1 MCNSGCMTNLKGELQ
16 LRGLLHS
23 FFSLSKELTTASSI
37 SQPSISSFIAVSAK
51 RGVSDGDCLED
62 ERGKGEQW
70 DGGSRDGIGAE
81 IDGGASSEEP
91 FEGEILEGGRLLSLV
106 FCILLALH

>member
-1 MCNSGCMTNLKGELQ
+1 MYNSGCMTNLKGELQ

-23 FFSLSKELTTASSI
+23 FLSSSKELTTASSI
-37 SQPSISSFIAVSAK
+37 SQPSISSLVAVSSK
-51 RGVSDGDCLED
+51 RGVSVGVCLED

-91 FEGEILEGGRLLSLV
+91 FEGGILEGGKLLSLV
-106 FCILLALH
+106 F